1 MPAPDAPSFE
11 RLALDAIDPAA
22 LLRDRTQTDAAAL
35 AELRTSI
42 LAHGLRMP
50 IEVFELAEPHG
61 ACRYGLISGY
71 RRLAAH
77 RALAADGLAAFA
89 TIPAFVRAPRSIAEA
104 MTAMAEENAIRA
116 DVSPWEQAALAVAA
130 RDRAIFP
137 TVDAAID
144 GLYASLS
151 RDRRYRMRTI
161 AHLVEELDGHLT
173 APETLSLRRLL
184 RLAAATARGYGD
196 LMRHALTESRHR
208 EPDVQWRLLQP
219 ILAECEDTTIPDP
232 RPERGPPT
240 APAAPSA
247 PRPAPSPSAASA
259 PPTAGASTSPAATPK
274 AASSTGFSTR
284 SRRSSERGERGG
296 ALRQKRTFA
305 PTDAQVLHGGS
316 D

>member
-22 LLRDRTQTDAAAL
+22 LLRDRTHTDAAAL

-130 RDRAIFP
+130 RDRGIFP

-196 LMRHALTESRHR
+196 LMRHALTESRAPRTRRPVAPAPADPRRVRGPH
-208 EPDVQWRLLQP
+208 
-219 ILAECEDTTIPDP
+219 DP
-232 RPERGPPT
+232 RPP
-240 APAAPSA
+240 
-247 PRPAPSPSAASA
+247 PRPRPPRPPAPH
-259 PPTAGASTSPAATPK
+259 
-274 AASSTGFSTR
+274 
-284 SRRSSERGERGG
+284 
-296 ALRQKRTFA
+296 LRA
-305 PTDAQVLHGGS
+305 PTRAINVRRERTADGWCVHFTGKDAQSGLIDDVFDRIEALFRQSLSRGS
-316 D
+316 ALI